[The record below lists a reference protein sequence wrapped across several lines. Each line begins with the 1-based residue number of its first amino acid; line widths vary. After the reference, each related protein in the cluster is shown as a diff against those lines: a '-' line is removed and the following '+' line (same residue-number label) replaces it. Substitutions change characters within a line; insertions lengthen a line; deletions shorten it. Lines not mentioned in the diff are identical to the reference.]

1 MLKDAFKQTLF
12 VLDQTVTDFK
22 RLKYVC
28 NFGAQVLYITYLIFA
43 LTGGIG
49 NTVTNVILLT
59 LCSLYFVFFLAV
71 ERINMTKEAKLLR
84 KSVNR
89 VYKILRRSTQAVVI
103 IMSLVA
109 LSDATLENDAIDIL
123 LCALMIISFMF
134 QLLVDAAAWYAEM
147 RVEQFKAAFIA
158 DVKSIRIVNDVI
170 GIVNEVKGIAN
181 VDEDGTSLTRA
192 NPLLKMAVGA
202 VVKNFSKPT
211 EKEQDSKTKVR
222 FWKNGSRANRKAAP
236 EETKAEQELPQES
249 ISK

>member
-1 MLKDAFKQTLF
+1 M
-12 VLDQTVTDFK
+12 DQTVTDFK

-28 NFGAQVLYITYLIFA
+28 NFGAQLLYISYLIFA
-43 LTGGIG
+43 ISSGIG
-49 NTVTNVILLT
+49 NTVTNIILLI
-59 LCSLYFVFFLAV
+59 LCSLYFLFFLSV

-84 KSVNR
+84 KSVHR

-158 DVKSIRIVNDVI
+158 DVTSIRIVNDVI

-181 VDEDGTSLTRA
+181 VDEEGTSLTRA

-202 VVKNFSKPT
+202 VVKNINKHSAGTDST
-211 EKEQDSKTKVR
+211 EKKSLFRKKASHTS
-222 FWKNGSRANRKAAP
+222 GANAA
-236 EETKAEQELPQES
+236 EETPESRESRQES
-249 ISK
+249 LSN